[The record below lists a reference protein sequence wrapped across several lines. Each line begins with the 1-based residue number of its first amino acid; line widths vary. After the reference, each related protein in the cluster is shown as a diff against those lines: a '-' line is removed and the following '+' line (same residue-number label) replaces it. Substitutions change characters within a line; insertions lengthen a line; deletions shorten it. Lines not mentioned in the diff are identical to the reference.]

1 MIGLFLN
8 EDFIQAMEN
17 WSVPAKKGF
26 DIYKGAWE
34 FDLDSMVPNIKSVEQ
49 N

>member
-1 MIGLFLN
+1 
-8 EDFIQAMEN
+8 MEN
-17 WSVPAKKGF
+17 WSVSAKKGF

-34 FDLDSMVPNIKSVEQ
+34 FDIDSMVRNVKSAEQ

>member
-1 MIGLFLN
+1 MIGLLLN
-8 EDFIQAMEN
+8 EDFIQALEN

-26 DIYKGAWE
+26 DIYKDAWE
-34 FDLDSMVPNIKSVEQ
+34 FDLDSMLSNNKPVEQ